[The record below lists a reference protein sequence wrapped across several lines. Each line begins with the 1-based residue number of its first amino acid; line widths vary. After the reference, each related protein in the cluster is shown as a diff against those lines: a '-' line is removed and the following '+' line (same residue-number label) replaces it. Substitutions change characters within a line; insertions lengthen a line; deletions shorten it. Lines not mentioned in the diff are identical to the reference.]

1 MGIGYVSFGENTTR
15 RVSLLLYYIYGIS
28 DLYILYVVF
37 HYCIS
42 LSEYLRCYGVKK
54 LRVIFSKGSFV
65 LHNKSS

>member
-1 MGIGYVSFGENTTR
+1 MGIGYVSFEENTTR
-15 RVSLLLYYIYGIS
+15 RVSLFLYYICGIS

-54 LRVIFSKGSFV
+54 TAGNIFEGEFCTP
-65 LHNKSS
+65 